1 MKSDDNE
8 LFLRKLA
15 EYYGYEFKVIDLN
28 KFHTYEKVLRHDKR
42 ERYKSSDYACKELN
56 FVPAFIKNNAVV
68 ICSRRSASKHDAIC
82 DLKKAYE
89 RRYSY
94 NALDFNYL
102 KSATYH
108 MMENDWLN
116 ASSASEVEMHTA
128 LRKG

>member
-56 FVPAFIKNNAVV
+56 FVAV
-68 ICSRRSASKHDAIC
+68 
-82 DLKKAYE
+82 
-89 RRYSY
+89 
-94 NALDFNYL
+94 F
-102 KSATYH
+102 
-108 MMENDWLN
+108 
-116 ASSASEVEMHTA
+116 
-128 LRKG
+128 